1 MIGKI
6 SGHIAAAT
14 AAILAAAWLLVAH
27 SATAQSSTHV
37 STKGGFQAEEV
48 RVGSSCVVVVWGG
61 NVEQFTAV
69 PCR

>member
-1 MIGKI
+1 MIRNLMQFVLT
-6 SGHIAAAT
+6 AAAGVVVG
-14 AAILAAAWLLVAH
+14 WLLATQP
-27 SATAQSSTHV
+27 ATAQSNTHL